1 MPQIQLQTRA
11 HAAVDYEQ
19 QAQKLSLEQWSNGGD
34 TDPPGKAVE
43 AKFITPLDPVI
54 ETADSN
60 RLPAVPL
67 QEAHKINLLKN
78 RSEGQPYHPVRP
90 RGLTRFNQQDADIE
104 AVNKRDLLQD
114 DQESQ
119 TSRLDEAIPVLHT
132 HPLFPP

>member
-54 ETADSN
+54 ETADGN
-60 RLPAVPL
+60 RLPAVPV

-78 RSEGQPYHPVRP
+78 RSEGRLYHPTRP
-90 RGLTRFNQQDADIE
+90 RGLSRFDRQHAGVG
-104 AVNKRDLLQD
+104 AVDKNELMKD
-114 DQESQ
+114 DRQSES
-119 TSRLDEAIPVLHT
+119 SRLDEAI
-132 HPLFPP
+132 